1 MKPTQRLF
9 AALIATLIASLSI
22 SGASHAQAEPAK
34 AVFAGGCFWCMESD
48 FQKLDGVTEV
58 ISGFTGGTLKNPT
71 YKGDHRGH
79 YEAIEVSYDS
89 SLINYQQLLDVFWQN
104 VDPFDDGGQFCDR
117 GPSYLSAIF
126 VADSVQRKA
135 AEKSRAEVEK
145 FFDQK
150 SVVTPVLASST
161 FWPVEEYHQ
170 DYFKKRPLRY
180 RFYRSRCGRDARL
193 KELGYSPLNS
203 KN

>member
-1 MKPTQRLF
+1 MKLTPQLF
-9 AALIATLIASLSI
+9 PTLILALTVSLASGL
-22 SGASHAQAEPAK
+22 ARHAQAAPAT
-34 AVFAGGCFWCMESD
+34 ALFAGGCFWCMEAD
-48 FQKLDGVTEV
+48 FQKLDGVNEV

-71 YKGDHRGH
+71 YKGDHSGH
-79 YEAIEVSYDS
+79 YEAIEVSYDNS
-89 SLINYQQLLDVFWQN
+89 RISYQQLLDVFWKN

-117 GPSYLSAIF
+117 GPSYLSALF
-126 VADSVQRKA
+126 VNGSAQRQA

-150 SVVTPVLASST
+150 SVVTPILASGT

-180 RFYRSRCGRDARL
+180 KFYRSRCGRDARL
-193 KELGYSPLNS
+193 KELGYSP
-203 KN
+203 